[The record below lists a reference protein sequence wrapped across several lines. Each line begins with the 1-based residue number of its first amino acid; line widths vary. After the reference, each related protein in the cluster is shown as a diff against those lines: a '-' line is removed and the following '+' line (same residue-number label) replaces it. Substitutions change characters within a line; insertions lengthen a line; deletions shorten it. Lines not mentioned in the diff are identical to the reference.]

1 MSIMNQ
7 KVKSGT
13 TVTARAFSKN
23 QSSVYHKR
31 PNQNDF
37 QQPILKAISFGVN
50 APNPHNT
57 QAWKMKILSDEQM
70 LLYIDENRLLPAT
83 DPPARQIHIG
93 SGCFI
98 EMLRIGMSSIGY
110 DTQVELLPEGEYI
123 YEEIGNKPVARIKVS
138 RNSQIKESPL
148 YPYTY
153 LRQSSRKVYTGPFVT
168 NQEFEEIKNLVGESH
183 PEIIILNKP
192 EEMQPYMEIF
202 QEAMRIEMDTSK
214 PLWDE
219 TRVWMRWNES
229 DRETKRDGLSVPQAG
244 TDGLKKVLMEAYLNR
259 GNEKRWFSSRT
270 IKSSLKDYKKGLDSS
285 KGIVFFKT
293 KTNTMHDWLETGF
306 SYCRY
311 HLAATKFN
319 FYLHPYSQ
327 VLQEYEEMQELQELF
342 NERMEV
348 SGDEKVQMAV
358 RICRS
363 KKPYFT
369 YRRKTKNYIV
379 E

>member
-1 MSIMNQ
+1 MNQ

-31 PNQNDF
+31 PKPNDF

-57 QAWKMKILSDEQM
+57 QAWKMKILSDDQM
-70 LLYIDENRLLPAT
+70 LLFIDENRLLPAT
-83 DPPARQIHIG
+83 DPPTRQIHIG

-110 DTQVELLPEGEYI
+110 DTQVELLPEGEYN
-123 YEEIGNKPVARIKVS
+123 YDDIGNKPVARIKVS
-138 RNSQIKESPL
+138 RNSQIQESPL
-148 YPYTY
+148 YQYTY

-168 NQEFEEIKNLVGESH
+168 NQEFEEIKNLVGKAH
-183 PEIIILNKP
+183 PEIIVLNKP

-229 DRETKRDGLSVPQAG
+229 DRETAFTEVTFTLILEPPCVLS
-244 TDGLKKVLMEAYLNR
+244 
-259 GNEKRWFSSRT
+259 
-270 IKSSLKDYKKGLDSS
+270 
-285 KGIVFFKT
+285 
-293 KTNTMHDWLETGF
+293 
-306 SYCRY
+306 
-311 HLAATKFN
+311 
-319 FYLHPYSQ
+319 
-327 VLQEYEEMQELQELF
+327 
-342 NERMEV
+342 
-348 SGDEKVQMAV
+348 
-358 RICRS
+358 
-363 KKPYFT
+363 
-369 YRRKTKNYIV
+369 
-379 E
+379 